1 MKMYNVYF
9 FNTPF
14 CISMVLDVNTTVENV
29 ICQIIEN
36 CLVDQRFDVSKLR
49 YPEYPEGIVV

>member
-1 MKMYNVYF
+1 
-9 FNTPF
+9 
-14 CISMVLDVNTTVENV
+14 MVLDVNTTVENV